1 MADETEVP
9 IAVEIREKSKEALA
23 GSGDE
28 IKQRIIDQLVE
39 DEKSR
44 RTGVLSDA
52 FTAREALARELS
64 KLANKPDQ
72 VLHPMGG
79 GETVKFQSDE
89 TVKTIKSKQEKLDN
103 LDQAIENAMTTGTG
117 ESYDKLAKATNKAKE

>member
-1 MADETEVP
+1 
-9 IAVEIREKSKEALA
+9 
-23 GSGDE
+23 
-28 IKQRIIDQLVE
+28 
-39 DEKSR
+39 
-44 RTGVLSDA
+44 
-52 FTAREALARELS
+52 
-64 KLANKPDQ
+64 
-72 VLHPMGG
+72 MGG